1 MSHSAYN
8 FWYAKSSDREGQLK
22 DYDLYRI
29 IIKYIQQKLGL
40 YKNSGVDEQVA
51 NIQTNTQKNQLIKK
65 NFETLMKPF
74 NQLTGK
80 EEFF

>member
-8 FWYAKSSDREGQLK
+8 FWYVKSSDREGQLK

-29 IIKYIQQKLGL
+29 ITKYIQQKLGL

-51 NIQTNTQKNQLIKK
+51 NI
-65 NFETLMKPF
+65 
-74 NQLTGK
+74 
-80 EEFF
+80 

>member
-1 MSHSAYN
+1 MQ
-8 FWYAKSSDREGQLK
+8 KSSDREGQLK

-29 IIKYIQQKLGL
+29 ITKYIQQKLGL